1 MNKREYL
8 DRLEDLLAC
17 LSKEQ
22 RAESLAF
29 YEEMIDDRIE
39 EGMTEEEAVAALDA
53 PGVAAEAILDEL
65 PAVPRAVAKTRR
77 KSRVLLWAAVIVG
90 SPIWLSLLVAF
101 VIVAVTVYACIWI
114 LAACIWVVAAALVV
128 AFPFSLLLAFWGVCA
143 GNVPYALA
151 QAGMGL
157 VGLAFGAL
165 CFKGAWV
172 ASKQLV
178 RLSRLWLAKVASP
191 FVKRR
196 KNRHDDDSGDGDVG
210 GFSEEDAMTH
220 AASRV
225 AQDTFGNGNGGAVSA
240 HSLAL

>member
-22 RAESLAF
+22 RAESLSF

-53 PGVAAEAILDEL
+53 PGIAAEAILDEL

-101 VIVAVTVYACIWI
+101 LIVAVTVYVCIWM
-114 LAACIWVVAAALVV
+114 LAVCIWVVAAAFVI
-128 AFPFSLLLAFWGVCA
+128 AFPVSLLLAFWGVCV

-157 VGLAFGAL
+157 VGLAVGAL

-178 RLSRLWLAKVASP
+178 RLSRIWLAKMASP

-196 KNRHDDDSGDGDVG
+196 KNRHDDDSGDGDAG

-225 AQDTFGNGNGGAVSA
+225 AQDTFGNGNGNIVPAR
-240 HSLAL
+240 SLAL